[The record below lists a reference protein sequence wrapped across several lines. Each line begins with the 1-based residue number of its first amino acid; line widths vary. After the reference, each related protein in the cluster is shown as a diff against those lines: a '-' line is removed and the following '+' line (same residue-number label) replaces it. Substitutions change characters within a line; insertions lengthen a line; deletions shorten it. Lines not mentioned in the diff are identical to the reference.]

1 MTKFYLLCFVIFV
14 IAFPKL
20 FLILSA
26 IMTYIMYNLLFWGTM
41 DTTKWRSI
49 AIRIQTHTLLK
60 GLADDKFR
68 TVDQQIAKLVDDHLS
83 YRSKKEHIK
92 KEDLMKRLLKEGN
105 WYSDKPV
112 KKSKGSSG

>member
-1 MTKFYLLCFVIFV
+1 
-14 IAFPKL
+14 
-20 FLILSA
+20 
-26 IMTYIMYNLLFWGTM
+26 M

-83 YRSKKEHIK
+83 YRS
-92 KEDLMKRLLKEGN
+92 
-105 WYSDKPV
+105 
-112 KKSKGSSG
+112 